1 MRLKKKK
8 KVELEYF
15 KVLPCGLPGYFQN
28 TMAVSNNFHDEE
40 EIAKQGYL
48 VWRVPCIM
56 ICAVITRL
64 LEAFR
69 YVLG

>member
-8 KVELEYF
+8 NKLEYF

-28 TMAVSNNFHDEE
+28 TMAISNSFHDEV
-40 EIAKQGYL
+40 IAKQGYL

-56 ICAVITRL
+56 FCTVNTRL

-69 YVLG
+69 YSLG